1 MKRFLVIVFCLFF
14 YINSAWGFE
23 ALPAE
28 GGDCHVTLSSNS
40 TSQLDCSDN
49 DELTVSEGVS
59 LSRTGTVA
67 LNGQSNENLKIT
79 NHGTIQSSGHHTI
92 YLRSGVNPT
101 IDNKSTGTIES
112 TGGCCAI
119 GYKSVSGTFTVTNA
133 GNIISKT
140 HGTIVNWGTSTAV
153 TNITNSGTIRMR
165 GLSVSQSDVKALC
178 AICAGGSSGSVT
190 ITNSGTIETIGDD
203 RPAIY
208 SNDLTTSVITN
219 SGTISGHGTAKD
231 ILIADEGAG
240 SATTT
245 ININQGATWNK
256 GIDLSNTNS
265 KIVLGSDNNRDITVK
280 IYNHDNLTIEDNTTG
295 SNGYTLTT
303 EDLDSGGSNN
313 DGTLTILGENL
324 EVEKNNQKYRAEN
337 TLTKMR
343 GIFGAANY
351 LGGQWPDD
359 CTTVNQKETSTE
371 NNETCNNRFVKLFHS
386 YQKRDGVYDGRSS
399 GMIGMLS
406 PIDWKGYPIISNLFV
421 GYSTQE
427 GDFNNGEFLGGD
439 NFVLGLKN
447 TFEHKGLRAS
457 FTPMIGVN
465 NLDVKDY
472 DTDKVEKITNDFL
485 SEFAAINTKINKKI
499 GTGDENYLN
508 ISVEGT
514 YGLQRFPEYLSKFT
528 DGDLSVDESIEQLLS
543 GGFEV
548 SYTEDLPGNFIIK
561 PYFGV
566 NLNNSLSDEI
576 KITARNEN
584 SNVTSYQESW
594 SGYNSGV
601 SFTKKAKNINFDLD
615 LMYGNEDGLINQIAA
630 FSITKSFGKSG
641 KQTENIKPDQ
651 DYKTASA
658 ISSRDLK
665 EIKDLKYLNEILQAE
680 NKLLKTQNKKL
691 MAQNKKLTNLNDKL
705 EKLNIETLKEN
716 KDSKKLIVELLKENE
731 KIKLEKEIFKNKI
744 LKDENE
750 ELKENTK
757 ILQEIE
763 KGVSEDYTNRFK
775 LLIFITILFLIS
787 LAFVSFI
794 ARTR

>member
-1 MKRFLVIVFCLFF
+1 MSLISYHYKIIMRFLFFVLFF
-14 YINSAWGFE
+14 LSLNNFAWAFE
-23 ALPAE
+23 PLEAE

-40 TSQLDCSDN
+40 TSQLNCSDN

-67 LNGQSNENLKIT
+67 LHGQSNENLKIT

-92 YLRSGVNPT
+92 YLRSGVSPT

-140 HGTIVNWGTSTAV
+140 HGTIVNWGTSAAE

-165 GLSVSQSDVKALC
+165 GLSVSQSNVKALC
-178 AICAGGSSGSVT
+178 AICAGGSSGTVT

-245 ININQGATWNK
+245 ININKGATWNK

-265 KIVLGSDNNRDITVK
+265 KIVLGSDNNRDVTVK
-280 IYNHDNLTIEDNTTG
+280 IYNHNNLTIEDNTTG

-303 EDLDSGGSNN
+303 EDLDSGGSDN

-343 GIFGAANY
+343 SIFGAANY
-351 LGGQWPDD
+351 LGGEWPDN
-359 CTTVNQKETSTE
+359 CTTVEQKETRTE
-371 NNETCNNRFVKLFHS
+371 HDETCNNRFVKLFHS
-386 YQKRDGVYDGRSS
+386 YQKRDGVYDGSSS
-399 GMIGMLS
+399 GVIGMLS
-406 PIDWKGYPIISNLFV
+406 PIDWKGYPIVSNLFV
-421 GYSTQE
+421 GYSTQG
-427 GDFNNGEFLGGD
+427 GDFDNGEFLGGD

-447 TFEHKGLRAS
+447 TFEHRGLRAS
-457 FTPMIGVN
+457 FTPMIGISD
-465 NLDVKDY
+465 LDVKDY
-472 DTDKVEKITNDFL
+472 DTDKVEKVTNDFL
-485 SEFAAINTKINKKI
+485 SEFAALNAKINKKI

-548 SYTEDLPGNFIIK
+548 SYTEGLPGSFIIK

-566 NLNNSLSDEI
+566 NLNSSLTDEI

-584 SNVTSYQESW
+584 SNVKSSQESW
-594 SGYNSGV
+594 SGYHAGV
-601 SFTKKAKNINFDLD
+601 SLTKKAKDINFDLD

-630 FSITKSFGKSG
+630 FSVTKSFGKSKG
-641 KQTENIKPDQ
+641 VKTSTKTDENIKLANIKIDE
-651 DYKTASA
+651 DVLEFGK
-658 ISSRDLK
+658 LK
-665 EIKDLKYLNEILQAE
+665 EINEQIKNQNAKLKAE
-680 NKLLKTQNKKL
+680 NAKLKSLYTK
-691 MAQNKKLTNLNDKL
+691 A
-705 EKLNIETLKEN
+705 IEEN
-716 KDSKKLIVELLKENE
+716 KASKKMIVELLKENE
-731 KIKLEKEIFKNKI
+731 KIKLEKEIFKNK
-744 LKDENE
+744 LLENE
-750 ELKENTK
+750 NKKLKQQIEDTVADKGINKFATLLFVTVLLLLAYGMSTF
-757 ILQEIE
+757 ILSI
-763 KGVSEDYTNRFK
+763 FK
-775 LLIFITILFLIS
+775 Y
-787 LAFVSFI
+787 SFKK
-794 ARTR
+794 

>member
-1 MKRFLVIVFCLFF
+1 MRFLFFVLFF
-14 YINSAWGFE
+14 LSLNNFAWAFE
-23 ALPAE
+23 PLEAE

-40 TSQLDCSDN
+40 TSQLNCSDN

-67 LNGQSNENLKIT
+67 LHGQSNENLKIT

-92 YLRSGVNPT
+92 YLRSGVSPT

-140 HGTIVNWGTSTAV
+140 HGTIVNWGTSAAE

-165 GLSVSQSDVKALC
+165 GLSVSQSNVKALC
-178 AICAGGSSGSVT
+178 AICAGGSSGTVT

-245 ININQGATWNK
+245 ININKGATWNK

-265 KIVLGSDNNRDITVK
+265 KIVLGSDNNRDVTVK
-280 IYNHDNLTIEDNTTG
+280 IYNHNNLTIEDNTTG

-303 EDLDSGGSNN
+303 EDLDSGGSDN

-343 GIFGAANY
+343 SIFGAANY
-351 LGGQWPDD
+351 LGGEWPDN
-359 CTTVNQKETSTE
+359 CTTVEQKETRTE
-371 NNETCNNRFVKLFHS
+371 HDETCNNRFVKLFHS
-386 YQKRDGVYDGRSS
+386 YQKRDGVYDGSSS
-399 GMIGMLS
+399 GVIGMLS
-406 PIDWKGYPIISNLFV
+406 PIDWKGYPIVSNLFV
-421 GYSTQE
+421 GYSTQG
-427 GDFNNGEFLGGD
+427 GDFDNGEFLGGD

-447 TFEHKGLRAS
+447 TFEHRGLRAS
-457 FTPMIGVN
+457 FTPMIGISD
-465 NLDVKDY
+465 LDVKDY
-472 DTDKVEKITNDFL
+472 DTDKVEKVTNDFL
-485 SEFAAINTKINKKI
+485 SEFAALNAKINKKI

-548 SYTEDLPGNFIIK
+548 SYTEGLPGSFIIK

-566 NLNNSLSDEI
+566 NLNSSLTDEI

-584 SNVTSYQESW
+584 SNVKSSQESW
-594 SGYNSGV
+594 SGYHAGV
-601 SFTKKAKNINFDLD
+601 SLTKKAKDINFDLD

-630 FSITKSFGKSG
+630 FSVTKSFGKSKG
-641 KQTENIKPDQ
+641 VKTSTKTDENIKLANIKIDE
-651 DYKTASA
+651 DVLEFGK
-658 ISSRDLK
+658 LK
-665 EIKDLKYLNEILQAE
+665 EINEQIKNQNAKLKAE
-680 NKLLKTQNKKL
+680 NAKLKSLYTK
-691 MAQNKKLTNLNDKL
+691 A
-705 EKLNIETLKEN
+705 IEEN
-716 KDSKKLIVELLKENE
+716 KASKKMIVELLKENE
-731 KIKLEKEIFKNKI
+731 KIKLEKEIFKNK
-744 LKDENE
+744 LLENE
-750 ELKENTK
+750 NKKLKQQIEDTVADKGINKFATLLFVTVLLLLAYGMSTF
-757 ILQEIE
+757 ILSI
-763 KGVSEDYTNRFK
+763 FK
-775 LLIFITILFLIS
+775 Y
-787 LAFVSFI
+787 SFKK
-794 ARTR
+794 

>member
-1 MKRFLVIVFCLFF
+1 MSFISYHCKIMMRFLFFGLFF
-14 YINSAWGFE
+14 LSLNNFAWSFE
-23 ALPAE
+23 PLEAE

-40 TSQLDCSDN
+40 TSQLNCSDN
-49 DELTVSEGVS
+49 DELTVSEGAS

-67 LNGQSNENLKIT
+67 LHGQSNENLKIT

-92 YLRSGVNPT
+92 YLRSGVSPT

-140 HGTIVNWGTSTAV
+140 HGTIVNWGTSSAV

-165 GLSVSQSDVKALC
+165 GLSVSQSNVKALC

-280 IYNHDNLTIEDNTTG
+280 IYNHDNLTIEDNTAG

-313 DGTLTILGENL
+313 DGTLTILAENL

-337 TLTKMR
+337 TLTKLR
-343 GIFGAANY
+343 DLFGAANY
-351 LGGQWPDD
+351 LEGEWPDN
-359 CTTVNQKETSTE
+359 CNTVKTKKIYKKRDE
-371 NNETCNNRFVKLFHS
+371 NCNNRFVKLFHS
-386 YQKRDGVYDGRSS
+386 YQKRDGIYS
-399 GMIGMLS
+399 GTSTGVLGMLS
-406 PIDWKGYPIISNLFV
+406 PIEWKGYPIVSNFFV
-421 GYSTQE
+421 GYSSQE
-427 GDFNNGEFLGGD
+427 GDFDNGEYLGGD
-439 NFVLGLKN
+439 NFILGLKN
-447 TFEHKGLRAS
+447 TYEHNELKAS
-457 FTPMIGVN
+457 FSPIIGVN
-465 NLDVKDY
+465 DLDVKDY
-472 DTDKVEKITNDFL
+472 DTDKIEVKSNNFL
-485 SEFAAINTKINKKI
+485 SEFVALNGKINKKI

-514 YGLQRFPEYLSKFT
+514 FGLQRFPEYLSKFT

-543 GGFEV
+543 GGFNV
-548 SYTEDLPGNFIIK
+548 SYTEGLPGNFIIK

-566 NLNNSLSDEI
+566 NLNRNFNNEI
-576 KITARNEN
+576 KITARNE
-584 SNVTSYQESW
+584 SNNATSFQETW
-594 SGYNSGV
+594 SGYHAGLSL
-601 SFTKKAKNINFDLD
+601 SKEAKNINFDLD
-615 LMYGNEDGLINQIAA
+615 LMYGNEDGLINQVAA
-630 FSITKSFGKSG
+630 ISLTKSFGKTGETKIRS
-641 KQTENIKPDQ
+641 ENNKSEEKTYSLIDKSLLEFDKLREIYEQIKNQ
-651 DYKTASA
+651 NEELKTKNEKLETLY
-658 ISSRDLK
+658 LK
-665 EIKDLKYLNEILQAE
+665 TVEE
-680 NKLLKTQNKKL
+680 NK
-691 MAQNKKLTNLNDKL
+691 A
-705 EKLNIETLKEN
+705 
-716 KDSKKLIVELLKENE
+716 SKKLIVELLKENE

-744 LKDENE
+744 LKNENKQ
-750 ELKENTK
+750 LKE
-757 ILQEIE
+757 EIE
-763 KGVSEDYTNRFK
+763 NIIEYNDINKFS
-775 LLIFITILFLIS
+775 LLLFITILILLAYGIS
-787 LAFVSFI
+787 LFI
-794 ARTR
+794 ISILQNFFIRKH